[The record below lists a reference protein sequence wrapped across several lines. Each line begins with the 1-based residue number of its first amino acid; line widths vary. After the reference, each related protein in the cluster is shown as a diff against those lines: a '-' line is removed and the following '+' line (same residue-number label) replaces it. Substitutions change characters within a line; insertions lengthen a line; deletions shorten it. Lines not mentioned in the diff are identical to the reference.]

1 MEVIS
6 GILQAALKFINEV
19 SPIIFSN
26 ETMQMSTNVR
36 FSDSTTLKSEFWIF
50 STALLETL
58 ISKNTARV

>member
-6 GILQAALKFINEV
+6 GILQAALEFINEV
-19 SPIIFSN
+19 SPIIFSD

-36 FSDSTTLKSEFWIF
+36 FSDCTTLKSEFWIF

-58 ISKNTARV
+58 

>member
-26 ETMQMSTNVR
+26 ETMQMSTNVS

-58 ISKNTARV
+58 